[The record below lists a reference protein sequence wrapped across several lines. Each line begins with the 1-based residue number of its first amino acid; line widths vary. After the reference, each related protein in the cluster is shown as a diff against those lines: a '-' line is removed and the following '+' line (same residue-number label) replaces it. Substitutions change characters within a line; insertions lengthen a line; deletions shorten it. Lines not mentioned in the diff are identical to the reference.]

1 MPERSPKIV
10 QDVQFEYF
18 QGPGFL
24 LELKESWA
32 LEQTPRLLHFNGST
46 SSATTS
52 LVAQET
58 WYDPDYDEI
67 CTLEKLPK
75 DRLWR
80 SQFLVKP
87 DAIRY
92 PMPSKRLLVW
102 WLFVHF
108 STVSGLQTPWNAI
121 KSSRSTSLY
130 WRFIERVLFRRPPL
144 HKPFIGM
151 KLEPGEC
158 PEAVRFTFRH
168 YLGAVIGPG
177 TDVEHV
183 NSSWHERYICRGGDY
198 DDKLV
203 TDLAPVTQYNAI
215 QPSSIAQLTFESLDA
230 RNVLP
235 RPRTGSHHPWYG
247 REARGRCTA
256 GAWCIFFASQSDVIV
271 VWCPYPSICFD
282 GLVIPYH
289 HTWSPMI
296 ST

>member
-1 MPERSPKIV
+1 MPERSPKII

-18 QGPGFL
+18 QWPGFL

-32 LEQTPRLLHFNGST
+32 LEQTPRLLHFNSST

-92 PMPSKRLLVW
+92 PMPCKRSLVW
-102 WLFVHF
+102 WSFVHF
-108 STVSGLQTPWNAI
+108 STVSGLQTPWNAV

-130 WRFIERVLFRRPPL
+130 WRFIERVPFRRPPL

-168 YLGAVIGPG
+168 FWEAVIGCG
-177 TDVEHV
+177 TRQFV
-183 NSSWHERYICRGGDY
+183 
-198 DDKLV
+198 
-203 TDLAPVTQYNAI
+203 LARKVHLPWRWLRWQTSDRLSCGYAI
-215 QPSSIAQLTFESLDA
+215 QSNTAIQH
-230 RNVLP
+230 
-235 RPRTGSHHPWYG
+235 RPADLWKSWPT
-247 REARGRCTA
+247 
-256 GAWCIFFASQSDVIV
+256 
-271 VWCPYPSICFD
+271 
-282 GLVIPYH
+282 
-289 HTWSPMI
+289 
-296 ST
+296 